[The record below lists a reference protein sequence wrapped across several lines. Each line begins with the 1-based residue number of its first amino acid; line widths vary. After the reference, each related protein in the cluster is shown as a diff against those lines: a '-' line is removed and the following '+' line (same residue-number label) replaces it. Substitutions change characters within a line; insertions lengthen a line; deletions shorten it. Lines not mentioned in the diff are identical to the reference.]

1 MTKKK
6 KSLDNGTVCK
16 GVARVFKYN
25 AGIDAIV
32 DGNTVQMAFLREYK
46 GERKTLMEY
55 TWSNKDKNGN
65 LIQRGIKVSGHGE
78 YGVPTLKDY
87 DVYVALQRIFINK
100 KTQNG
105 MCTLLHDEYDDDYL
119 TIEFSIHELA
129 KELGYRLYLLLQYIP
144 FTMVEFM
151 I

>member
-46 GERKTLMEY
+46 GERKT
-55 TWSNKDKNGN
+55 
-65 LIQRGIKVSGHGE
+65 
-78 YGVPTLKDY
+78 
-87 DVYVALQRIFINK
+87 F
-100 KTQNG
+100 
-105 MCTLLHDEYDDDYL
+105 
-119 TIEFSIHELA
+119 
-129 KELGYRLYLLLQYIP
+129 
-144 FTMVEFM
+144 
-151 I
+151 